1 MCAPVH
7 KVAQLEEALQQR
19 HERPVLMTVCFSITH
34 HATAALLLL
43 LLLLQEL
50 FSRIRKDLLREM
62 KALKPGDRS
71 AGGAARVLG
80 CWGPVFRVC
89 SSHGHGG
96 NLMSLVP

>member
-1 MCAPVH
+1 
-7 KVAQLEEALQQR
+7 
-19 HERPVLMTVCFSITH
+19 
-34 HATAALLLL
+34 
-43 LLLLQEL
+43 LLQEL

-80 CWGPVFRVC
+80 CWWPVFRVC

-96 NLMSLVP
+96 NLKSLVPLVSKRGCRVQAVFLPFTVLDSHAGLFCVV

>member
-1 MCAPVH
+1 
-7 KVAQLEEALQQR
+7 VAQLEEALQQR
-19 HERPVLMTVCFSITH
+19 HKRPVLMTVCFSITH

-43 LLLLQEL
+43 LLLLLLQEM

-80 CWGPVFRVC
+80 SWGPVFRVC